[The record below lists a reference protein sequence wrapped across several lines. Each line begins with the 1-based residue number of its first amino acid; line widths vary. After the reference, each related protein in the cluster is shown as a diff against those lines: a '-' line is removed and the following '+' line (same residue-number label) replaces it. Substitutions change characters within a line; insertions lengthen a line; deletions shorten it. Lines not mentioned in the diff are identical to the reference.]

1 MIQVLCPQCGLRI
14 LVPPTVQGKRGV
26 CFNCGNQLLV
36 PTVGDIRRHLELD
49 FDKGDR
55 VADRYVIEQPIGRG
69 GMGVVYRAHDTLVDE
84 AVALKFMLPQL
95 LSTEKGQKMFIAE
108 AQIARRL
115 RHDNIVAV
123 HDVSWT
129 NEGVLYLS
137 MELIEGKPLRSLLRN
152 HRVERRYIDIRVAVS
167 FTSQILSA
175 LELAHH
181 SVIHRDIKP
190 ENVMVL
196 ANERVKVLD
205 FGLAKAVQEELLRA
219 EDGAAQ
225 TSSRVVGTLAYAAPE
240 QKRKQPVDLR
250 ADIYAVGLL
259 FSELLT
265 LRTPMDEPVRVEKA
279 RKDLSPSVAKVLEKA
294 LHEDR
299 ERRWQSAKEF
309 RVALEDAFNESYKR
323 ATSIQV
329 ITPIDGKQASTENMV
344 HLAGGSFQMGNNE
357 GRDEGPEQEVR
368 VAPFWIDIYPVT
380 VAEFRKYLD
389 ETGAAPPKFWRDP
402 NFNGPMQ
409 PVVGVSWEQARAFA
423 QWAGKQLPT
432 EEQWEFAARGKEN
445 RRYPWGNLAPS
456 SRLCN
461 YNDFLGMTSM
471 VSMHDEGRTPD
482 GIYDLAGNVFEW
494 TADQYLPYAQ
504 KRAQIEVDEPRRAV
518 RGGAFDSKSSALT
531 CTARFGLFPETQAN
545 NLGFRCVATGK

>member
-1 MIQVLCPQCGLRI
+1 M
-14 LVPPTVQGKRGV
+14 
-26 CFNCGNQLLV
+26 

-55 VADRYVIEQPIGRG
+55 VADRYVIEQAIGRG

-84 AVALKFMLPQL
+84 PVALKFMLPQL

-129 NEGVLYLS
+129 NEGILYLS
-137 MELIEGKPLRSLLRN
+137 MEFLEGKPLRSLLRH

-167 FTSQILSA
+167 FTSQILGA
-175 LELAHH
+175 LELAHQT
-181 SVIHRDIKP
+181 VIHRDIKP
-190 ENVMVL
+190 ENVLVL

-219 EDGAAQ
+219 EEGAAP
-225 TSSRVVGTLAYAAPE
+225 TGRVVGTLAYAAPE
-240 QKRKQPVDLR
+240 QKRRQPVDLR
-250 ADIYAVGLL
+250 ADIFAVGLL
-259 FSELLT
+259 FSEMLT

-279 RKDLSPSVAKVLEKA
+279 RKDLSPSLVKVLQKA

-309 RVALEDAFNESYKR
+309 RVALDEAFSESYKR
-323 ATSIQV
+323 ATSIQ
-329 ITPIDGKQASTENMV
+329 ILAPKGGKQASTENMV

-357 GRDEGPEQEVR
+357 GRDEGPEHEVL

-380 VAEFRKYLD
+380 VGEFQKYLE
-389 ETGAAPPKFWRDP
+389 ETGATAPKFWRDP
-402 NFNGPMQ
+402 SFNGPLQ
-409 PVVGVSWEQARAFA
+409 PVVGVSWEQANAYA

-432 EEQWEFAARGKEN
+432 EEQWEFAARGKDN
-445 RRYPWGNLAPS
+445 RRYPWGNLPPS
-456 SRLCN
+456 SRMCN
-461 YNDFLGMTSM
+461 YNDFIGATTM
-471 VSMHDEGRTPD
+471 VSMHEEGRTPE
-482 GIYDLAGNVFEW
+482 GIYDLAGNVYEW
-494 TADQYLPYAQ
+494 LADPYLPYAA
-504 KRAQIEVDEPRRAV
+504 KRGNTPGDEPRRAA
-518 RGGAFDSKSSALT
+518 RGGAFDSKASALT
-531 CTARFGLFPETQAN
+531 STARAGLFPETQAN
-545 NLGFRCVATGK
+545 NLGFRCVVGGS